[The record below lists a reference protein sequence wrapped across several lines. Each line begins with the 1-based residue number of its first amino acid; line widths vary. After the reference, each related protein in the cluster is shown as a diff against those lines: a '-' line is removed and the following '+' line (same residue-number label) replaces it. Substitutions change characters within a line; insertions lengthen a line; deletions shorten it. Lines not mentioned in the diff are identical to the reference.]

1 MNKTQIEMRAIIALE
16 DVLTRSQYINPEVAR
31 NDKTPSW
38 DGNIFVYDQPG
49 TKKKDLLGKIDIQVK
64 GHYNTE
70 DFGERITYSVNSCD
84 LKNFLND
91 SGVIYFVVYLKDF
104 DNYKIYYS
112 PLLRYDLTC
121 LLKKAKDQKSKS
133 IEMMVFPSDELE
145 IRDIFT
151 NFIRNR
157 SLQGTVD
164 HKLLSMEDVEKA
176 NLSIESFNFGY
187 SGPGLNQCSPIEYTL
202 NHPTYI
208 YIKPFDFEVYLP
220 VEKATFTR
228 AIQTLSKDIKVN
240 GELIYAEY
248 DVLHTKEKSI
258 LRVGKNVEID
268 FSLNKI
274 HFRDKGFLSDRIK
287 DLGFFIAIL
296 ENQDVSIGELSFLK
310 NEVSVSE
317 DFIKNA
323 LLKQENLVEIK
334 ALLEFLKIEEDLDLN
349 NLTDKDNISLAIL
362 INTMLYNELLSG
374 EIQDLPI
381 VGNMKV
387 GNLNIA
393 LVCIKMEDEK
403 YRLYNYFDKTNP
415 LKIFHEDDLNGFPM
429 SPYIGM
435 KKAEIIMYSN
445 ISCENIYQSIVETQG
460 DNNYF
465 FALNH
470 FILELIDAYDE
481 SGKIEIYELALK
493 ILDWMIEKQ
502 LGADNIY
509 LINKFQL
516 LKRRRELSMEE
527 IEILLQ
533 FKNEET
539 DLMMLTA
546 ICILMDNLTEAKLY
560 YMRLE
565 EDMQESFKE
574 LPIYRLWEKPLV
586 IKQVN

>member
-1 MNKTQIEMRAIIALE
+1 MLLEMNKTQIEMRAIIALE
-16 DVLTRSQYINPEVAR
+16 DVLTRSQYINPEVAK

-64 GHYNTE
+64 DHYNTE
-70 DFGERITYSVNSCD
+70 NFGESINYSVNSCD
-84 LKNFLND
+84 LKNYLND

-121 LLKKAKDQKSKS
+121 LLKEAKDQKSKS

-145 IRDIFT
+145 IRDVFA

-164 HKLLSMEDVEKA
+164 NKLLSMEDVENA

-220 VEKATFTR
+220 VDKATFTR
-228 AIQTLSKDIKVN
+228 AIQTFSKDIKVN
-240 GELIYAEY
+240 GELIYTEY

-274 HFRDKGFLSDRIK
+274 YFKDKGFLTDRIK

-296 ENQDVSIGELSFLK
+296 ENQDVSIGESSFLK
-310 NEVSVSE
+310 NKVNVNE
-317 DFIKNA
+317 DFMKNA
-323 LLKQENLVEIK
+323 LLKQEKLAEIR
-334 ALLEFLKIEEDLDLN
+334 ALLELLKIEEDLDLN
-349 NLTDKDNISLAIL
+349 NLTDKDNINLAIL

-374 EIQDLPI
+374 EIQDLPT

-435 KKAEIIMYSN
+435 KKAEILMYSN

-470 FILELIDAYDE
+470 LILELIEAYDN
-481 SGKIEIYELALK
+481 SGKIEIYELTLK

-502 LGADNIY
+502 PGSDNIY

-527 IEILLQ
+527 IEILLR
-533 FKNEET
+533 FKNEEI

-546 ICILMDNLTEAKLY
+546 ICILMDNRTEAKLY

-574 LPIYRLWEKPLV
+574 LPIYRLWE
-586 IKQVN
+586 N